1 VRVIVASLKRS
12 ARKIVAAAMA
22 LAAFAAMYAAE
33 HPVVAGVSS
42 IAGQFKF
49 SRHALPEVAG
59 AESRQLRPTHPELAH
74 LAWYWSQ
81 FGAAAALND
90 LDGDGLPND
99 VCYVDTRTDQVIV
112 APVPGTRERY
122 KPFALDFNS
131 GTAKLF
137 DRRTMAP
144 AGCLPGDFDEDG
156 RIDVLVYFTGRTP
169 ILMLSRSAEAGDT
182 RLGPRNF
189 VPVDI
194 IPGGEIWMTGAATT
208 ADLDGDGHL
217 DLVVVNYLA
226 DGSALL
232 DPQAKT
238 PIYMPAS
245 FTRAFN
251 GGGVRIYRCMPKDSE
266 GRRTVGCTEVPD
278 ALPADLPKGWGLA
291 VAANDIDGDLL
302 PELYIA
308 NDFGPDRLLWNR
320 STPNR
325 MRFEL
330 VQGQRSLSTPLSKV
344 LGRDSFKGMGVDFA
358 DLNGDGVPDIYVSN
372 ITAPL
377 AFGESQLVFLSNGP
391 VGAKLAAGTAPYVE
405 GSESLGLARSGWAWD
420 GKLDDFNNDGVLE
433 AVQGLGFMKG
443 DVSRWSELH
452 ELGIINDALQPLP
465 RFWPRLLPG
474 DDVSGHERNPF
485 FVRLG
490 SRYVDIAAAIG
501 FGEDNPSRGIA
512 IADVDGD
519 GKLDMVVAN
528 MWGPSTY
535 YHNECEKCGSFLG
548 LHLRLPTDRTA
559 TTATIVQP
567 GHPTRNPSGRPAIGA
582 TVVVTTAD
590 GRSLT
595 RQVDGGN
602 GHAGKRSPDLHFG
615 LGAQSAA
622 VKVDIKWR
630 DNYGNLRQETH
641 QLNPGWHTLTL
652 ASDNRLV
659 LRQTARIPHDP

>member
-1 VRVIVASLKRS
+1 MRIIVTALKRS
-12 ARKIVAAAMA
+12 ARKIVAVAMA

-33 HPVVAGVSS
+33 RPVVADVPG

-49 SRHALPEVAG
+49 SRHALPDVAG
-59 AESRQLRPTHPELAH
+59 AESRQLRLTHPALSH
-74 LAWYWSQ
+74 MAWYWSQ
-81 FGAAAALND
+81 WGAAAALND

-112 APVPGTRERY
+112 APAPGTGERY
-122 KPFALDFNS
+122 KPFALDFNA
-131 GTAKLF
+131 GAAKLF
-137 DRRTMAP
+137 DRTTMAP
-144 AGCLPGDFDEDG
+144 MGCLPADFDEDG
-156 RIDVLVYFTGRTP
+156 RIDLLVYFAGRTP
-169 ILMLSRSAEAGDT
+169 VLLLSRASEGGDSQLSAK
-182 RLGPRNF
+182 NF

-194 IPGGEIWMTGAATT
+194 IPGGQIWVTGSATT

-217 DLVVVNYLA
+217 ELIVVNYLA

-238 PIYMPAS
+238 PIFMPAS
-245 FTRAFN
+245 LTRAFN
-251 GGGVRIYRCMPKDSE
+251 GGGIHIYRCMPKDAE
-266 GRRTVGCTEVPD
+266 GRRTVGCTEVVD
-278 ALPADLPKGWGLA
+278 ALPPDLPKGWGLA

-330 VQGQRSLSTPLSKV
+330 VGGERSLGRPLSKV
-344 LGRDSFKGMGVDFA
+344 LGHDSFKGMGVDFA
-358 DLNGDGVPDIYVSN
+358 DLNGDGIPDIFVSN
-372 ITAPL
+372 ITVPL
-377 AFGESQLVFLSNGP
+377 AFQEGQLVFLSDGP
-391 VGAKLAAGTAPYVE
+391 VAAKLAKGVAPYVE
-405 GSESLGLARSGWAWD
+405 AAESMGLARSGWAWD

-443 DVSRWSELH
+443 KVSRWSELH
-452 ELGIINDALQPLP
+452 ELSIINDALQPLP
-465 RFWPRLLPG
+465 QFWPHLMPG
-474 DDVSGHERNPF
+474 DDVAGHERNPF

-490 SRYVDIAAAIG
+490 SRYVDIGAQIG

-535 YHNECEKCGSFLG
+535 YHNECDRCGAFLG
-548 LHLRLPTDRTA
+548 LHLRLPTGTSAATA
-559 TTATIVQP
+559 TVVQP
-567 GHPTRNPSGRPAIGA
+567 GHPTGSPAGRPAIGA
-582 TVVVTTAD
+582 TVTVETAD
-590 GRSLT
+590 RRLLS

-602 GHAGKRSPDLHFG
+602 GHSGKRSPDLHFG
-615 LGAQSAA
+615 LGAQTTA
-622 VKVDIKWR
+622 VKVNVKWR
-630 DNYGNLRQETH
+630 DNYGNVRQETH
-641 QLNPGWHTLTL
+641 HLNPGWHTLML
-652 ASDNRLV
+652 ASENRPM
-659 LRQTARIPHDP
+659 LRQ